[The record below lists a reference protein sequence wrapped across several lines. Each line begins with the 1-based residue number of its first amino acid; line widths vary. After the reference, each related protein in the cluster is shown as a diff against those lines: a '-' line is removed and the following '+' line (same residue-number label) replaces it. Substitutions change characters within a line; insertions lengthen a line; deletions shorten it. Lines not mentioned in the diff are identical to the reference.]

1 MKGSEIFGFHLGKTL
16 ELGHVFSILGFIV
29 LAFSLC
35 FVFYLI
41 FLNRENIKNR
51 LLLALSN
58 PKEVFANFY
67 HAHLSRPLKF
77 GAVAAAIMLLILLF
91 ARIPV

>member
-1 MKGSEIFGFHLGKTL
+1 
-16 ELGHVFSILGFIV
+16 
-29 LAFSLC
+29 
-35 FVFYLI
+35 
-41 FLNRENIKNR
+41 LNRENIKNR

-67 HAHLSRPLKF
+67 HTHLSRPLKF
-77 GAVAAAIMLLILLF
+77 GAVAAALMLLILLF